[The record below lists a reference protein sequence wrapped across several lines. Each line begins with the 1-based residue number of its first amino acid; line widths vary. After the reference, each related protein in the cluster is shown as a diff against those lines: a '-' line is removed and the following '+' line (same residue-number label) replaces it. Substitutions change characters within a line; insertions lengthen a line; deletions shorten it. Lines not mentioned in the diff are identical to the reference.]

1 MLNSKL
7 KREKRFRHH
16 KRVRVKISGT
26 SKVPRLCVFKSA
38 KHIYAQLIDDEKG
51 RTLAAAGDLKL
62 NLKTELPKEA
72 NQRDK
77 SLLHSSLRL
86 GQVKMRTLSSS
97 PSKSPSLKVSKEE
110 KTEET
115 KKPLRGKVALAYGVG
130 KLVAKKALEKKI
142 EKIVFDRGGYRYL
155 GRVRALAE
163 GAREGGL
170 KF

>member
-1 MLNSKL
+1 MLNPKL
-7 KREKRFRHH
+7 KREKRLRHH

-26 SKVPRLCVFKSA
+26 SKMPRLCVFKSA

-51 RTLAAAGDLKL
+51 RTLASAGDLKL

-72 NQRDK
+72 K
-77 SLLHSSLRL
+77 
-86 GQVKMRTLSSS
+86 VKKRTLSSS

-110 KTEET
+110 KTEGS
-115 KKPLRGKVALAYGVG
+115 KKPLSGKVALAYEVG
-130 KLVAKKALEKKI
+130 KRIAKKALEKKI

>member
-38 KHIYAQLIDDEKG
+38 KHIYAQLIDDEKS

-62 NLKTELPKEA
+62 NLKTELPMEA

-77 SLLHSSLRL
+77 SLLHPSLRL
-86 GQVKMRTLSSS
+86 GQVKKRTS
-97 PSKSPSLKVSKEE
+97 PTKSLKEKKEE
-110 KTEET
+110 IVRT
-115 KKPLRGKVALAYGVG
+115 GKVAVAFEVG
-130 KLVAKKALEKKI
+130 KLIAKKALDLPAGRQGKKFG
-142 EKIVFDRGGYRYL
+142 KVVFDRGGYRYL

>member
-1 MLNSKL
+1 MLNPKL

-38 KHIYAQLIDDEKG
+38 KHIYAQLIDDEKS

-62 NLKTELPKEA
+62 NLKT
-72 NQRDK
+72 R
-77 SLLHSSLRL
+77 
-86 GQVKMRTLSSS
+86 S
-97 PSKSPSLKVSKEE
+97 PSSKVSKEE

-115 KKPLRGKVALAYGVG
+115 KKPLRGKVAVAFKVG
-130 KLVAKKALEKKI
+130 KLIAKKALEKKFG
-142 EKIVFDRGGYRYL
+142 KVVFDRGGYRYL

>member
-72 NQRDK
+72 K
-77 SLLHSSLRL
+77 
-86 GQVKMRTLSSS
+86 VKKRTLSSS
-97 PSKSPSLKVSKEE
+97 PSESPSL
-110 KTEET
+110 TEET
-115 KKPLRGKVALAYGVG
+115 KKPLRGKVALAYEVG

-155 GRVRALAE
+155 GRVRALAN

>member
-72 NQRDK
+72 K
-77 SLLHSSLRL
+77 
-86 GQVKMRTLSSS
+86 VKKRTLSSS

-115 KKPLRGKVALAYGVG
+115 KKPLRGKVAVAFEVG

-142 EKIVFDRGGYRYL
+142 GKIVFDRGGYRYL

>member
-1 MLNSKL
+1 MLNPKL
-7 KREKRFRHH
+7 KREKRLRHH

-38 KHIYAQLIDDEKG
+38 KHIYAQLIDDEKS

-62 NLKTELPKEA
+62 NSKPPPRRGEA
-72 NQRDK
+72 RPTQ
-77 SLLHSSLRL
+77 L
-86 GQVKMRTLSSS
+86 GG
-97 PSKSPSLKVSKEE
+97 KSPSLKVSKEE

-115 KKPLRGKVALAYGVG
+115 KKPLRGKVALAYEVG

>member
-1 MLNSKL
+1 MLNPKL
-7 KREKRFRHH
+7 KREKRLRHH

-26 SKVPRLCVFKSA
+26 SKIPRLCVFKSA

-72 NQRDK
+72 K
-77 SLLHSSLRL
+77 
-86 GQVKMRTLSSS
+86 VKKGTLSSS

-115 KKPLRGKVALAYGVG
+115 KKPLKGKVALAYEVG
-130 KLVAKKALEKKI
+130 KLIAKKALEKKI

>member
-1 MLNSKL
+1 MLNPKL
-7 KREKRFRHH
+7 KREKRLRHH

-62 NLKTELPKEA
+62 NLKTELPFMEA
-72 NQRDK
+72 TQRDK
-77 SLLHSSLRL
+77 SLLHPSLRL
-86 GQVKMRTLSSS
+86 GQVKKGTKSSS
-97 PSKSPSLKVSKEE
+97 PTKSLKEKKEE
-110 KTEET
+110 IVRT
-115 KKPLRGKVALAYGVG
+115 GKVALAYEVG

-155 GRVRALAE
+155 GRVRALAD

>member
-1 MLNSKL
+1 M
-7 KREKRFRHH
+7 
-16 KRVRVKISGT
+16 
-26 SKVPRLCVFKSA
+26 P
-38 KHIYAQLIDDEKG
+38 
-51 RTLAAAGDLKL
+51 
-62 NLKTELPKEA
+62 P
-72 NQRDK
+72 
-77 SLLHSSLRL
+77 
-86 GQVKMRTLSSS
+86 
-97 PSKSPSLKVSKEE
+97 KSPSSKFSKEE

>member
-1 MLNSKL
+1 MLNPKL

-72 NQRDK
+72 K
-77 SLLHSSLRL
+77 
-86 GQVKMRTLSSS
+86 VKKRTLSSS

-115 KKPLRGKVALAYGVG
+115 KKPLKGKVALAYEVG
-130 KLVAKKALEKKI
+130 KLIAKKALEKKI

>member
-1 MLNSKL
+1 MLNPKL

-38 KHIYAQLIDDEKG
+38 KHIYAQLIDDEKS

-62 NLKTELPKEA
+62 DLKT
-72 NQRDK
+72 R
-77 SLLHSSLRL
+77 
-86 GQVKMRTLSSS
+86 S
-97 PSKSPSLKVSKEE
+97 PSSKVSKEE

-115 KKPLRGKVALAYGVG
+115 KKPLRGKVAVAFEVG
-130 KLVAKKALEKKI
+130 KLIAKKALDLPAGRQGKKFG
-142 EKIVFDRGGYRYL
+142 KVVFDRGGYRYL

>member
-1 MLNSKL
+1 MNPKL

-26 SKVPRLCVFKSA
+26 SKIPRLCVFKSA

-72 NQRDK
+72 K
-77 SLLHSSLRL
+77 
-86 GQVKMRTLSSS
+86 VKKRTLSSL
-97 PSKSPSLKVSKEE
+97 PPKSPSSKVSKEE

-115 KKPLRGKVALAYGVG
+115 KKSLRGKVALAYEVG
-130 KLVAKKALEKKI
+130 KRIAKKALDYNPPAALKGKKYKI
-142 EKIVFDRGGYRYL
+142 EKVVFDRGGYRYL